1 MRKGVKLAGLLAVG
15 VAAFAVA
22 CSPMCNPVPVADPH
36 GTPEQ
41 QWNWWRETYATAD
54 YGQADLAGYTS
65 LSDIPQCGMEDG
77 STAGGYERIC
87 EWRAVSVGNRMGES
101 YVLVDDRLD
110 DEAVERVEDEENSLI
125 CVGRFRFDSLLAEGL
140 AEWFKCDRYDG
151 LVKHVRSCWLSRGG
165 DDWYF
170 YFVTGCGY
178 DVISSDLLG
187 CDADGVARRKFV
199 DFLNGEEVA
208 R

>member
-1 MRKGVKLAGLLAVG
+1 MKFDDCIYKEITWFNADEIVEHETFDGIDSYELLRNLATL
-15 VAAFAVA
+15 
-22 CSPMCNPVPVADPH
+22 
-36 GTPEQ
+36 E
-41 QWNWWRETYATAD
+41 
-54 YGQADLAGYTS
+54 AGYS
-65 LSDIPQCGMEDG
+65 L
-77 STAGGYERIC
+77 
-87 EWRAVSVGNRMGES
+87 
-101 YVLVDDRLD
+101 DDRLD

-178 DVISSDLLG
+178 DVISSDLLAVTPMVWRG
-187 CDADGVARRKFV
+187 GSSLISLTARRWR
-199 DFLNGEEVA
+199 DDRRQLA
-208 R
+208 AA

>member
-1 MRKGVKLAGLLAVG
+1 MKFNDRIYKEIDWFSAEEISERDILDGIDSWLLLDNLATL
-15 VAAFAVA
+15 
-22 CSPMCNPVPVADPH
+22 
-36 GTPEQ
+36 E
-41 QWNWWRETYATAD
+41 
-54 YGQADLAGYTS
+54 AGYS
-65 LSDIPQCGMEDG
+65 L
-77 STAGGYERIC
+77 
-87 EWRAVSVGNRMGES
+87 
-101 YVLVDDRLD
+101 
-110 DEAVERVEDEENSLI
+110 DEELTDEMEAQVSDELESLI
-125 CVGRFRFDSLLAEGL
+125 TVGRFKFDSLLASGL
-140 AEWFKCDRYDG
+140 AKWFHVRNISDIAG
-151 LVKHVRSCWLSRGG
+151 HVRSCWLSCDG

>member
-1 MRKGVKLAGLLAVG
+1 MKFDDNIYKEITWFDASEIVEHDMFDGIDSYELLRNLATL
-15 VAAFAVA
+15 
-22 CSPMCNPVPVADPH
+22 
-36 GTPEQ
+36 E
-41 QWNWWRETYATAD
+41 
-54 YGQADLAGYTS
+54 AGYS
-65 LSDIPQCGMEDG
+65 LDG
-77 STAGGYERIC
+77 E
-87 EWRAVSVGNRMGES
+87 
-101 YVLVDDRLD
+101 LD
-110 DEAVERVEDEENSLI
+110 EEADERVCEEENSI
-125 CVGRFRFDSLLAEGL
+125 ITVGRFLFDSLLAKGL

-151 LVKHVRSCWLSRGG
+151 LVKHVRSCWLSCDG

-170 YFVTGCGY
+170 YFITGCGY